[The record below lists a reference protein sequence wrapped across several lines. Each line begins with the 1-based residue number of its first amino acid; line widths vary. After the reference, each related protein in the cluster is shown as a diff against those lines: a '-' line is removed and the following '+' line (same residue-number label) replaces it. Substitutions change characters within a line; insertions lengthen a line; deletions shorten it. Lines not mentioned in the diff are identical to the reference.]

1 MIYTT
6 PDIEIK
12 KVFTQLE
19 NTSGLGEFRIS
30 DFSLYGIC
38 RFYLEMCYRNR
49 YLTEINKYTVYSN
62 AKEEQEVKTHSDFLS
77 RVKNKFAHYKESKLR
92 KQYQEQFD
100 LLSDQSGKYSELFLA
115 TSGFRDANDH
125 SVELQ
130 DLILHEKEKGRKIA
144 FVLPNYDHRIKR
156 RKEYDL
162 FLSFDLK
169 KKIELSEKDK
179 IVIQKFKEF
188 LSVHLSLLDENA
200 LYGIY
205 PQIHFAL
212 SASHQLENII
222 RKLNVQ
228 TVTARSLYSDKWVV
242 MACRKSGINVLEIQH
257 GVFTDDNFYYHG
269 LGNLSHKDLLIP
281 DKIAC
286 LGKEW
291 LEILR
296 KQDTNWNQKNSGLL
310 GSSFKL
316 NKSTKTGKR
325 KVLIAFQDFDLA
337 SLDIRKEVLDLFNTY
352 TSELKEYEF
361 TLRIHPANSSGN
373 MGQLPSQLNI
383 QFSDPK
389 KESAAEVLAKCD
401 VLICA
406 TSMMLYE
413 ALAFSIPV
421 ISFERFRKMTREKG
435 VHFAKDS
442 EQLLKE
448 IQLAFSNST
457 QAIDYLNPLDYKF
470 TDSILNT
477 FSNN

>member
-19 NTSGLGEFRIS
+19 NTSGLNEFHIN

-49 YLTEINKYTVYSN
+49 YLTEINKYTAYSI
-62 AKEEQEVKTHSDFLS
+62 AKEEKKIKTNSDLLS
-77 RVKNKFAHYKESKLR
+77 KVKNKIAYYKENKLR

-100 LLSDQSGKYSELFLA
+100 PLNDHSEKYAQLFIA
-115 TSGFRDANDH
+115 TSGFRDSNDH

-130 DLILHEKEKGRKIA
+130 DLILHEKKKGRKIA

-169 KKIELSEKDK
+169 KKIELSENDK

-188 LSVHLSLLDENA
+188 ISQHLSLLDENA
-200 LYGIY
+200 LNGIL
-205 PQIHFAL
+205 PQVHFAI
-212 SASHQLENII
+212 SASRQLENII
-222 RKLNVQ
+222 QKLEVR

-242 MACRKSGINVLEIQH
+242 MACRKSGVNVLEIQH
-257 GVFTDDNFYYHG
+257 GVFTDDNFYYHS
-269 LGNLSHKDLLIP
+269 LGKLSNKDLLIP
-281 DKIAC
+281 DQIAC

-296 KQDTNWNQKNSGLL
+296 KQDTNWNEKNSGLL

-316 NKSTKTGKR
+316 NKPTKAGKR

-337 SLDIRKEVLDLFNTY
+337 FLDIRKEVLDLFNTY
-352 TSELKEYEF
+352 SYELKEYEF
-361 TLRIHPANSSGN
+361 TLRIHPANSSSN
-373 MGQLPSQLNI
+373 MGELPSHLNI
-383 QFSDPK
+383 HFSDPK
-389 KESAAEVLAKCD
+389 KESAAEALAKCD

-448 IQLAFSNST
+448 IQLAFSNSA